1 MRVDVPKG
9 ALRVE
14 VDVGRDANIKLLKVR
29 ARGVL
34 FEGYL
39 RLSPAP
45 PFRVTAVKDANSFLN
60 YKIDLGAMFS
70 ALLGISSPGN

>member
-1 MRVDVPKG
+1 VDVPKG

-14 VDVGRDANIKLLKVR
+14 VDIGRGANINLLEVR
-29 ARGVL
+29 ERGIL
-34 FEGYL
+34 FEGSL

-45 PFRVTAVKDANSFLN
+45 PFRVTSVKDANSFLN

-70 ALLGISSPGN
+70 ALLGISSPGK